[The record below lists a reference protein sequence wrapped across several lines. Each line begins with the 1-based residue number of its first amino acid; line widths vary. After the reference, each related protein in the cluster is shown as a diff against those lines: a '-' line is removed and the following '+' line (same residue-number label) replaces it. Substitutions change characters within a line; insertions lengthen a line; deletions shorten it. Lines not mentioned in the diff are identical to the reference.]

1 MEGSVGGSSR
11 PGRATSGIV
20 ATNRLVVL
28 LALLLSTAFVE
39 LGAAPVAVRYTEGL
53 VHGFLVLKT
62 LDGRAIAD
70 GDLNQVAS
78 GSQVRSRLTF
88 RFRDGSL
95 HDETAVYTQRGH
107 FRLVSYR
114 LVQRGASFPRSLE
127 MSIEAATGMVTVR
140 HTDDEGDTKTES
152 ERMEL
157 PPDLANGLMSTLL
170 KNVRSGSPP
179 TLSYVAATPK
189 PRVVKLE
196 VSTAAPD
203 RFSVG
208 WRGRSATHYVIKV
221 EVGGLSGLIAPLI
234 GKDPP
239 DAHVWIL
246 PGAAPAFVK
255 AEQTLYAG
263 GPVWRIELTSP
274 AWPRAKP
281 PADAV
286 PTR

>member
-1 MEGSVGGSSR
+1 MKGRVDRTSR
-11 PGRATSGIV
+11 RALVTSGIWP
-20 ATNRLVVL
+20 TNRLVVL
-28 LALLLSTAFVE
+28 LALLLVAAVAE
-39 LGAAPVAVRYTEGL
+39 LAAAPVAVQYTEGL
-53 VHGFLVLKT
+53 VHGFLTLKT

-70 GDLNQVAS
+70 GDLSQVAT
-78 GSQVRSRLTF
+78 GAQVKSRLTF
-88 RFRDGSL
+88 RFRDGSM
-95 HDETAVYTQRGH
+95 HEETAVYTQRGH

-127 MSIEAATGMVTVR
+127 MTIDAASGMVTVR
-140 HTDDEGDTKTES
+140 HTDEEGDAKTES

-170 KNVRSGSPP
+170 KSVQSGPPP
-179 TLSYVAATPK
+179 TLSYV
-189 PRVVKLE
+189 
-196 VSTAAPD
+196 
-203 RFSVG
+203 
-208 WRGRSATHYVIKV
+208 IKV
-221 EVGGLSGLIAPLI
+221 DVGGISGLIAPLI

-246 PGAAPAFVK
+246 PGVAPAFVK

-281 PADAV
+281 PADA
-286 PTR
+286 PRR